1 MNIYQIAEEAGVSIA
16 TVSRV
21 LNGGSVKEKTRQ
33 RVLEIM
39 KKNDYTPSSY
49 ARGLSRADIA
59 VVGIVVPD
67 IADLFHAR
75 MVSFLDRELQRN
87 GYEYVLFNSRYDL
100 EKAQQGFYWMMG
112 KKVRG
117 LIFCGSMFDQVE
129 SVLNQYRRI
138 NVPMVKLLGR
148 SEDPRFSQVLS
159 DEVVAMKNVAKLLA
173 ERGSKN
179 CLYLYSLENY
189 SNGRKKE
196 GFLQGAEEYGL
207 NVRVSRCELDFD
219 AAKAAVVEA
228 RKNGEPFEAVVTADD
243 VLAVGA
249 MKAAHELG
257 LRVPEELAVVG
268 YNNMLLTE
276 SSTPRITSVDCNPEE
291 LCKTGVQLLLDSI
304 ENGSQPQT
312 KWVGCRLVEKETT

>member
-33 RVLEIM
+33 RVLEVM
-39 KKNDYTPSSY
+39 KKNEYTPSSY
-49 ARGLSRADIA
+49 ARGLSRADID

-75 MVSFLDRELQRN
+75 MVSYLDRELQKN

-129 SVLNQYRRI
+129 SVLTQYHRI

-159 DEVVAMKNVAKLLA
+159 DEVSAMETVAKRLA
-173 ERGSKN
+173 QRGCKN
-179 CLYLYSLENY
+179 ALFLYSLENY
-189 SNGRKKE
+189 SNTRKKE
-196 GFLQGAEEYGL
+196 GFLKGAANHGITVTPRRCDL
-207 NVRVSRCELDFD
+207 NFD
-219 AAKAAVVEA
+219 AARAAVLEA
-228 RKNGEPFEAVVTADD
+228 RESIPFDAVVTADD

-249 MKAAHELG
+249 MKAAHTLH
-257 LRVPEELAVVG
+257 LSVPEDLAVVG

-291 LCKTGVQLLLDSI
+291 LCTTGVRLLLDSI
-304 ENGSQPQT
+304 EKGTPPQT
-312 KWVGCRLVEKETT
+312 RWVGCQLVEKETI